1 MGHGSRN
8 QQRARALIKSWFAFP
23 PSVTKGLP
31 GLLKTILEAP
41 TAVSIAPGLRLLPP
55 LSTKIRIPLTQLA
68 DEFLRYVESISPL
81 VQFFQEIATLNHHL
95 RFAAR
100 GSRVVQSL
108 QHFA

>member
-1 MGHGSRN
+1 VVRLPAFGNQGS
-8 QQRARALIKSWFAFP
+8 ARSIENHFAGSQIRFNFQ
-23 PSVTKGLP
+23 
-31 GLLKTILEAP
+31 
-41 TAVSIAPGLRLLPP
+41 TAVSIPHGLRLLPP

-95 RFAAR
+95 RFPAR